1 MLIYNRGHLIAY
13 SLTGGLNK
21 LTGKYQASAVGDQDN
36 PRNLFTET
44 DFTNQM
50 LQTIYETE
58 VRHSIEH
65 GKHVIYQVTP
75 IFRGN
80 ENVARGIN
88 LQAISTDGTLNFNV
102 YLFNVEPGIDIKYQN
117 GATTLNNQQRI
128 PVPVDAS
135 QDGINQ
141 SNDFDGPIKSVGYY
155 SRPVATKPRQY
166 YRAF

>member
-1 MLIYNRGHLIAY
+1 MIIVQQILLVALQLIRSNRWHNLIIILANIRLLQTVSPAGWQPNRDGMLIYNRGHLIAY
-13 SLTGGLNK
+13 SLTGALNK
-21 LTGKYQASAVGDQDN
+21 LTGRYQASAVGDQDN

-65 GKHVIYQVTP
+65 GKHVIYQATP

-102 YLFNVEPGIDIKYQN
+102 YCLLI
-117 GATTLNNQQRI
+117 
-128 PVPVDAS
+128 
-135 QDGINQ
+135 
-141 SNDFDGPIKSVGYY
+141 
-155 SRPVATKPRQY
+155 
-166 YRAF
+166 